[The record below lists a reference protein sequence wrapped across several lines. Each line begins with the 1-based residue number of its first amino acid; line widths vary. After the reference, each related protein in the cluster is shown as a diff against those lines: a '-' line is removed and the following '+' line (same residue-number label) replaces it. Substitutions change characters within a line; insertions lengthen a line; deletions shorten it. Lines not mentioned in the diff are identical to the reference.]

1 MKKILIFAAC
11 VASLVACNEAQKPAQ
26 LYCEKEVSRLYNDPS
41 AEMDTLSYAAGMNLG
56 LVVSLQNSDFDI
68 DAESLIAV
76 LDREFKSD
84 ATDEEAMKKHNEF
97 LGEFSNERVRPFMMA
112 KQMNARVVT
121 DCPDTLSLP
130 EIYDETYTKERFIE
144 SFGAM
149 MANSVRQQRIPAN
162 KHWMYAAIRDAE
174 GVKSKEEI
182 DNVMLITESKF
193 FEVMSGYVQRELAE
207 YNAEL
212 TNNWFKRVAEKE
224 NVKELMNEKGEP
236 MGVYYRVNN
245 AGGDVKPVNATDSI
259 AVKYAV
265 YSRTGKLL
273 ESNQMFIDNLKK
285 QREQMEGNKMMP
297 DSLRQVYIKQID
309 QEIAKSEVRQ
319 LPLNRFMQKDV
330 QDALKFVG
338 AGGSVTVWLDAAKAF
353 GFRASRIVPVNEGV
367 VVNVELL
374 DLKTIAPA
382 PMPVTN
388 SIARPIDTN
397 AKGGHS
403 AKVVPQGNAS
413 KKTPMVVPVQKK
425 Q

>member
-1 MKKILIFAAC
+1 MKKIFIFAAC
-11 VASLVACNEAQKPAQ
+11 VASLVACNEAQKPVQ

-56 LVVSLQNSDFDI
+56 LVVSIQNADFGL
-68 DAESLIAV
+68 DAESIIAV
-76 LDREFKSD
+76 LDREFKSES
-84 ATDEEAMKKHNEF
+84 ADEEVMAKHNEF
-97 LGEFSNERVRPFMMA
+97 LGEFSNTRVRPFMMA

-130 EIYDETYTKERFIE
+130 ELYDETYTKERFTE
-144 SFGAM
+144 SFATM

-162 KHWMYAAIRDAE
+162 LHWMYTAIRDAA

-182 DNVMLITESKF
+182 DSVMLISEAKF

-212 TNNWFKRVAEKE
+212 ANNWYKRVAEKE

-273 ESNQMFIDNLKK
+273 ESNEMFIDNLKK
-285 QREQMEGNKMMP
+285 QREQVENNKMMP
-297 DSLRQVYIKQID
+297 DSMRQTYIKQID
-309 QEIAKSEVRQ
+309 DEIAKSEIRQ

-330 QDALKFVG
+330 QDALKLVG
-338 AGGSVTVWLDAAKAF
+338 KGGSVTVWMNAAKAF
-353 GFRASRIVPVNEGV
+353 GYRAGRIVPVNEGV

-374 DLKTIAPA
+374 DLKTIMPT
-382 PMPVTN
+382 PQPVTN
-388 SIARPIDTN
+388 KISMPAT
-397 AKGGHS
+397 AT
-403 AKVVPQGNAS
+403 AVKVAPQGNAA
-413 KKTPMVVPVQKK
+413 KKAPMVIPVQKK
-425 Q
+425 

>member
-1 MKKILIFAAC
+1 
-11 VASLVACNEAQKPAQ
+11 
-26 LYCEKEVSRLYNDPS
+26 
-41 AEMDTLSYAAGMNLG
+41 
-56 LVVSLQNSDFDI
+56 
-68 DAESLIAV
+68 
-76 LDREFKSD
+76 
-84 ATDEEAMKKHNEF
+84 
-97 LGEFSNERVRPFMMA
+97 
-112 KQMNARVVT
+112 
-121 DCPDTLSLP
+121 
-130 EIYDETYTKERFIE
+130 
-144 SFGAM
+144 
-149 MANSVRQQRIPAN
+149 
-162 KHWMYAAIRDAE
+162 
-174 GVKSKEEI
+174 
-182 DNVMLITESKF
+182 
-193 FEVMSGYVQRELAE
+193 
-207 YNAEL
+207 
-212 TNNWFKRVAEKE
+212 
-224 NVKELMNEKGEP
+224 MNEKGEP

-397 AKGGHS
+397 AKGGHA

>member
-1 MKKILIFAAC
+1 MKKIFIFAAC
-11 VASLVACNEAQKPAQ
+11 VASLVACNEAQKPVQ

-56 LVVSLQNSDFDI
+56 LVVSIQNADFGL
-68 DAESLIAV
+68 DAESIIAV
-76 LDREFKSD
+76 LDREFKSES
-84 ATDEEAMKKHNEF
+84 ADEEAMAKHNEF
-97 LGEFSNERVRPFMMA
+97 LGEFSNTRVRPFMMA

-130 EIYDETYTKERFIE
+130 ELYDETYTKERFTE
-144 SFGAM
+144 SFATM

-162 KHWMYAAIRDAE
+162 LHWMYTAIRDAA

-182 DNVMLITESKF
+182 DSVMLISEAKF

-212 TNNWFKRVAEKE
+212 ANIWYKRVAEKE

-273 ESNQMFIDNLKK
+273 ESNEMFIDNLKK
-285 QREQMEGNKMMP
+285 QREQVENNKMMP
-297 DSLRQVYIKQID
+297 DSMRQTYIKQID
-309 QEIAKSEVRQ
+309 DEIAKSEIRQ

-330 QDALKFVG
+330 QDALKLVG
-338 AGGSVTVWLDAAKAF
+338 KGGSVTVWMNAAKAF
-353 GFRASRIVPVNEGV
+353 GYRAGRIVPVNEGV

-374 DLKTIAPA
+374 DLKTIMPT
-382 PMPVTN
+382 PQPVTN
-388 SIARPIDTN
+388 KISMPAT
-397 AKGGHS
+397 AT
-403 AKVVPQGNAS
+403 AVKVAPQGNAA
-413 KKTPMVVPVQKK
+413 KKAPMVIPVQKK
-425 Q
+425 

>member
-1 MKKILIFAAC
+1 MKKIFIFAAC
-11 VASLVACNEAQKPAQ
+11 VASLVACNEAQKPVQ

-56 LVVSLQNSDFDI
+56 LVVSIQNADFGL
-68 DAESLIAV
+68 DAESIIAV
-76 LDREFKSD
+76 LDREFKSES
-84 ATDEEAMKKHNEF
+84 ADEEAMAKHNEF
-97 LGEFSNERVRPFMMA
+97 LGEFSNTRVRPFMMA

-130 EIYDETYTKERFIE
+130 ELYDGTYTKERFTE
-144 SFGAM
+144 SFATM

-162 KHWMYAAIRDAE
+162 LHWMYTAIRDAA

-182 DNVMLITESKF
+182 DSVMLISEAKF

-212 TNNWFKRVAEKE
+212 ANNWYKRVAEKE

-273 ESNQMFIDNLKK
+273 ESNEMFIDNLKK
-285 QREQMEGNKMMP
+285 QREQVENNKMMP
-297 DSLRQVYIKQID
+297 DSMRQTYIKQID
-309 QEIAKSEVRQ
+309 DEIAKSEIRQ

-330 QDALKFVG
+330 QDALKLVG
-338 AGGSVTVWLDAAKAF
+338 KGGSVTVWMNAAKAF
-353 GFRASRIVPVNEGV
+353 GYRAGRIVPVNEGV

-374 DLKTIAPA
+374 DLKTIMPT
-382 PMPVTN
+382 PQPVTN
-388 SIARPIDTN
+388 KISMPATAP
-397 AKGGHS
+397 AV
-403 AKVVPQGNAS
+403 KVAPQGNAA
-413 KKTPMVVPVQKK
+413 KKAPMVIPVQKK
-425 Q
+425 

>member
-1 MKKILIFAAC
+1 MKKIFIFAAC
-11 VASLVACNEAQKPAQ
+11 VASLVACNEAQKPVQ

-56 LVVSLQNSDFDI
+56 LVVSIQNADFGL
-68 DAESLIAV
+68 DAESIIAV
-76 LDREFKSD
+76 LDREFKSES
-84 ATDEEAMKKHNEF
+84 ADEEAMAKHNEF
-97 LGEFSNERVRPFMMA
+97 LGEFSNTRVRPFMMA

-130 EIYDETYTKERFIE
+130 ELYDETYTKERFTE
-144 SFGAM
+144 SFATM

-162 KHWMYAAIRDAE
+162 LHWMYTAIRDAA

-182 DNVMLITESKF
+182 DSVMLISEAKF

-212 TNNWFKRVAEKE
+212 ANNWYKRVAEKE

-273 ESNQMFIDNLKK
+273 ESNEMFIDNLKK
-285 QREQMEGNKMMP
+285 QREQVENNKMMP
-297 DSLRQVYIKQID
+297 DSMRQTYIKQID
-309 QEIAKSEVRQ
+309 DEIAKSEIRQ

-330 QDALKFVG
+330 QDALKLVG
-338 AGGSVTVWLDAAKAF
+338 KSGSVTVWMNAAKAF
-353 GFRASRIVPVNEGV
+353 GYRAGRIVPVNEGV

-374 DLKTIAPA
+374 DLKTIMPT
-382 PMPVTN
+382 PQPVTN
-388 SIARPIDTN
+388 KISMPAT
-397 AKGGHS
+397 AT
-403 AKVVPQGNAS
+403 AVKVAPQGNAA
-413 KKTPMVVPVQKK
+413 KKAPMVIPVQKK
-425 Q
+425 

>member
-1 MKKILIFAAC
+1 MKKIFIFAAC
-11 VASLVACNEAQKPAQ
+11 VASLVACNEAQKPVQ

-56 LVVSLQNSDFDI
+56 LVVSIQNADFGL
-68 DAESLIAV
+68 DAESIIAV
-76 LDREFKSD
+76 LDREFKSES
-84 ATDEEAMKKHNEF
+84 ADEEAMAKHNEF
-97 LGEFSNERVRPFMMA
+97 LGEFSNTRVRPFMMA

-130 EIYDETYTKERFIE
+130 ELYDETYTKERFTE
-144 SFGAM
+144 SFGTM

-162 KHWMYAAIRDAE
+162 LHWMYTAIRDAA

-182 DNVMLITESKF
+182 DSVMLISEAKF

-212 TNNWFKRVAEKE
+212 ANNWYKRVAEKE

-273 ESNQMFIDNLKK
+273 ESNEMFIDNLKK
-285 QREQMEGNKMMP
+285 QREQVENNKMMP
-297 DSLRQVYIKQID
+297 DSMRQTYIKQID
-309 QEIAKSEVRQ
+309 DEIAKSEIRQ

-330 QDALKFVG
+330 QDALKLVG
-338 AGGSVTVWLDAAKAF
+338 KGGSVTVWMNAAKAF
-353 GFRASRIVPVNEGV
+353 GYRAGRIVPVNEGV

-374 DLKTIAPA
+374 DLKTIMPT
-382 PMPVTN
+382 PQPVTN
-388 SIARPIDTN
+388 KISMPAT
-397 AKGGHS
+397 AT
-403 AKVVPQGNAS
+403 AVKVAPQGNAA
-413 KKTPMVVPVQKK
+413 KKAPMVIPVQKK
-425 Q
+425 

>member
-1 MKKILIFAAC
+1 MKKIFIFAAC
-11 VASLVACNEAQKPAQ
+11 VASLVACNEAQKPVQ

-56 LVVSLQNSDFDI
+56 LVVSIQNADFGL
-68 DAESLIAV
+68 DAESIIAV
-76 LDREFKSD
+76 LDREFKSES
-84 ATDEEAMKKHNEF
+84 ADEEAMAKHNEF
-97 LGEFSNERVRPFMMA
+97 LGEFSNTRVRPFMMA

-130 EIYDETYTKERFIE
+130 ELYDETYTKERFTE
-144 SFGAM
+144 SFATM

-162 KHWMYAAIRDAE
+162 LHWMYTAIRDAA

-182 DNVMLITESKF
+182 DSVMLISEAKF

-212 TNNWFKRVAEKE
+212 ANNWYKRVAEKE

-245 AGGDVKPVNATDSI
+245 AGGDVKPVNPTDSI

-273 ESNQMFIDNLKK
+273 ESNEMFIDNLKK
-285 QREQMEGNKMMP
+285 QREQVENNKMMP
-297 DSLRQVYIKQID
+297 DSMRQTYIKQID
-309 QEIAKSEVRQ
+309 DEIAKSEIRQ

-330 QDALKFVG
+330 QDALKLVG
-338 AGGSVTVWLDAAKAF
+338 KGGSVTVWMNAAKAF
-353 GFRASRIVPVNEGV
+353 GYRAGRIVPVNEGV

-374 DLKTIAPA
+374 DLKTIAPT
-382 PMPVTN
+382 PKPVTN
-388 SIARPIDTN
+388 SVARPIATD
-397 AKGGHS
+397 AKGAHA
-403 AKVVPQGNAS
+403 AKVVPQGNVS

>member
-1 MKKILIFAAC
+1 MKKIFIFAAC
-11 VASLVACNEAQKPAQ
+11 VASLVACNEAQKPVQ

-56 LVVSLQNSDFDI
+56 LVVSIQNADFGL
-68 DAESLIAV
+68 DAESIIAV
-76 LDREFKSD
+76 LDREFKSES
-84 ATDEEAMKKHNEF
+84 ADEEAMAKHNEF
-97 LGEFSNERVRPFMMA
+97 LGEFSNTRVRPFMMA

-130 EIYDETYTKERFIE
+130 ELYDETYTKERFTE
-144 SFGAM
+144 SFATM

-162 KHWMYAAIRDAE
+162 LHWMYTAIRDAA

-182 DNVMLITESKF
+182 DSVMLISEAKF

-212 TNNWFKRVAEKE
+212 ANNWYKRVAEKE

-273 ESNQMFIDNLKK
+273 ESNEMFIDNLKK
-285 QREQMEGNKMMP
+285 QREQVENNKMMP
-297 DSLRQVYIKQID
+297 DSMRQTYIKQID
-309 QEIAKSEVRQ
+309 DEIAKSEIRQ

-330 QDALKFVG
+330 QDALKLVG
-338 AGGSVTVWLDAAKAF
+338 KGGSVTVWMNAAKAF
-353 GFRASRIVPVNEGV
+353 GYRAGRIVPVNEGV

-374 DLKTIAPA
+374 DLKTIMPT
-382 PMPVTN
+382 PQPVTN
-388 SIARPIDTN
+388 KISMPAT
-397 AKGGHS
+397 AT
-403 AKVVPQGNAS
+403 AVKVAPQGNAA
-413 KKTPMVVPVQKK
+413 KKAPMVIPVQKK
-425 Q
+425 